1 MPSGL
6 PWFEGRSNVPGLR
19 SLPASGGLLGFI
31 VLCTLFL
38 AMAMVKVPLAMAG
51 MLVVALAIFIISFVS
66 TEFGLY
72 VVVFSMLLSPEFG
85 AGGLGGGSSTTAS
98 RGVTIR
104 AEDMLLVLL
113 GFAWLAHMAV
123 HKELGLVRKTPL
135 NGLIGYYI
143 ISCFF
148 STSMGFLTGHVSGI
162 TGFFFVLK
170 YVEYFV
176 VYFIVA
182 NYLHSHA
189 QIRRFT
195 IAVLITAFIV
205 TLVAI
210 AQIPSGERVSAPFE
224 GERGEPNT
232 LGGYLLFVGAIAAGL
247 MFSLENRRLKYAL
260 GGLISLMIIP
270 FLATLSR
277 GSYLA
282 LPFVYFALIYLNKKH
297 RSLMIGL
304 MIGFA
309 ALGTV
314 VVPQSVKDRVMYTFD
329 QEKQANQMQ
338 VGGVAIDTSTSERLT
353 SWKEA
358 LEDSLRSP
366 LWGFGVTGYGFL
378 DAQYPRILVETG
390 FIGLLL
396 FGLLIRAVFR
406 EAFRV
411 LRRSREPLYRG
422 LAMGLIAGLVGILV
436 HGVGANSFIIVRLME
451 PFWLVVGLVVCTEK
465 IEFK

>member
-1 MPSGL
+1 
-6 PWFEGRSNVPGLR
+6 
-19 SLPASGGLLGFI
+19 
-31 VLCTLFL
+31 
-38 AMAMVKVPLAMAG
+38 
-51 MLVVALAIFIISFVS
+51 
-66 TEFGLY
+66 
-72 VVVFSMLLSPEFG
+72 
-85 AGGLGGGSSTTAS
+85 
-98 RGVTIR
+98 
-104 AEDMLLVLL
+104 MLLVLL
-113 GFAWLAHMAV
+113 GFSWLAHMAV

-143 ISCFF
+143 LSCLF
-148 STSMGFLTGHVSGI
+148 STSMGFIFGHVTGI

-182 NYLHSHA
+182 NYLHSQA

-195 IAVLITAFIV
+195 IALLITAFIV
-205 TLVAI
+205 SLVAI

-224 GERGEPNT
+224 GEDGEPNT
-232 LGGYLLFVGAIAAGL
+232 LGGYLFFTGAIAAGL
-247 MFSLENRRLKYAL
+247 MFNLEDRRIKYVL
-260 GGLISLMIIP
+260 GGLISVMIVP

-309 ALGTV
+309 TFGTV
-314 VVPQSVKDRVMYTFD
+314 IIPQSVQDRIMFTFE
-329 QEKQANQMQ
+329 QEKQAHQMQ
-338 VGGVAIDTSTSERLT
+338 VGGVAIDTSTSERLA

-358 LEDSLRSP
+358 IEDSLSSP

-378 DAQYPRILVETG
+378 DAQYPRVLVETG
-390 FIGLLL
+390 FIGLVL

-406 EAFRV
+406 EAFAV
-411 LRRSREPLYRG
+411 FRRSQVPLYRG

-451 PFWLVVGLVVCTEK
+451 PFWLVVGLVVCAGRLEGQGA
-465 IEFK
+465 ENPQVE